1 MATKQPEHE
10 EDGDET
16 PEPPRTLQR
25 RANESWTVRL
35 IRQKVWRRMN
45 VENQHFMACIVGR
58 EGMGKSHSALS
69 IAKAADPSFGADDVY
84 FDPKGLLE
92 AFQDDS
98 YGMGDM
104 IVLDEAGVGLGSRSW
119 YEKEQILLNQTL
131 QTVRDDNMGVIFT
144 LPRLSELDSQ
154 TRGRLHAFLEMTE
167 VNKREGYA
175 LAKWKNVDP
184 ARGDRDKIYYK
195 YPEQRLDSVQWDIQQ
210 IKIGPPPA
218 ELVEAYEGRK
228 EAFKDELY
236 EEAIA
241 AQQSESDERGPQDIA
256 EELQDDIGSV
266 LSEHGRTGEP
276 YINKDLIRSRYD
288 ISHSDARTVKSLLE
302 QELDETD
309 LKGKL

>member
-1 MATKQPEHE
+1 MATKQPEHD

-98 YGMGDM
+98 YGVGDM

-210 IKIGPPPA
+210 VKIGPPPA

-241 AQQSESDERGPQDIA
+241 AQTDAEAEDLDPADIA
-256 EELQDDIGSV
+256 EAVIEDDRIQEFV
-266 LSEHGRTGEP
+266 SEHGQTGRP
-276 YINKDLIRSRYD
+276 YVDKDLLKAEFGLSIRDSNAAKKLIEKD
-288 ISHSDARTVKSLLE
+288 VDLE
-302 QELDETD
+302 N
-309 LKGKL
+309 